1 MAPSFTSQTRRLVT
15 IGVALFAVAGAVY
28 GVLRLSFGPRPVYV
42 HVRWAESVDEPT
54 QRRLE
59 RQYGLDQPELREGR
73 TWGYALTDLSR
84 DNVRALVTDSAVDDT
99 HQIHRTAFRVGY
111 FAPRLPYP
119 TAHPWIPVGLEFLAA
134 VLVCSGM
141 AALGVAVLALMRPQA
156 VRGPILHVHNGL
168 LAPREETSRAAIA
181 LLAWIHARIPDG
193 TAEAAGLFRAVF
205 GIAVLI
211 FVLRRPVGDGWTT
224 GQVNVLSG
232 AHQLLVRLFSE
243 VPSIAGLIP
252 IWIAFWGSLFIVG
265 ALTRVAF
272 ALTTL
277 GVFAWAILYTTRITY
292 HTVCAL
298 LVALLC
304 LLWSRWGDAWSVD
317 AVWRRR
323 SAPRAAPKE
332 YGFTVW
338 MPSLVLGVVFAA
350 AAFAKLHESGIAWIL
365 NGTVKYHFLTDSR
378 QAMVDW
384 GVRLGQYHS
393 VAVLLSFGAIAIESL
408 VIVGVLSRRYR
419 YRLIAGAS
427 ALCLLAGFSLLQ
439 GLFWPAWWILLLS
452 FLPWH
457 LVAPDAGGPERT
469 EGPHIDLGPRRW
481 LHPPAVAI
489 VATFLALQ
497 FVVSLFKL
505 EVSPLISTYDMYST
519 TYGSTAEYEQK
530 AADQY
535 WLVATDDAMQLHQCR
550 IGRTEVDVIAAEA
563 ATTRG
568 GAVATEL
575 IRRCFD
581 PSVHVRT
588 IAVEGSRVR
597 VDWTE
602 WRSEQA
608 TRVRLTDTIS
618 VQP

>member
-1 MAPSFTSQTRRLVT
+1 MAPSFTRQTRRLFAV
-15 IGVALFAVAGAVY
+15 GVALCALAGTVY
-28 GVLRLSFGPRPVYV
+28 GVLRLTFGQRPVYV
-42 HVRWAESVDEPT
+42 HVRWAESVDEPA

-59 RQYGLDQPELREGR
+59 RQFGLEQPEIREGR
-73 TWGYALTDLSR
+73 TWGYALTNLSR
-84 DNVRALVTDSAVDDT
+84 DNVRALVTDNAVEDT

-119 TAHPWIPVGLEFLAA
+119 TAHPWMPVGLEFLAA

-141 AALGVAVLALMRPQA
+141 VAFGVAILAWIWPEA
-156 VRGPILHVHNGL
+156 VRGPILHVQNGF
-168 LAPREETSRAAIA
+168 LAPREGASRAATT
-181 LLAWIHARIPDG
+181 LLARIGPRIPDA

-205 GIAVLI
+205 GIAVLM

-224 GQVNVLSG
+224 EQVNVLSG
-232 AHQLLVRLFSE
+232 PHELLVRFFRD

-265 ALTRVAF
+265 AFTRVAF

-277 GVFAWAILYTTRITY
+277 GVFTWAILYTTRITY

-298 LVALLC
+298 LVTLLC
-304 LLWSRWGDAWSVD
+304 LLWSRWGDAWSLD
-317 AVWRRR
+317 AIWRRR
-323 SAPRAAPKE
+323 GAHRAAPKE

-350 AAFAKLHESGIAWIL
+350 AAFAKLRESGIAWIL

-378 QAMVDW
+378 QSMVDW

-393 VAVLLSFGAIAIESL
+393 IAVLLSFGAIAIESL
-408 VIVGVLSRRYR
+408 VIFGVLSRLYR

-457 LVAPDAGGPERT
+457 LRAPEAGGPERT
-469 EGPHIDLGPRRW
+469 EASHIDLGPRRL
-481 LHPPAVAI
+481 LHPPAVTI
-489 VATFLALQ
+489 VVVFLAVQL
-497 FVVSLFKL
+497 VVSLLKL

-519 TYGSTAEYEQK
+519 TYASTAEYEQK

-535 WLVATDDAMQLHQCR
+535 WLVATDDAMKLHQCR
-550 IGRTEVDVIAAEA
+550 IGRTDVDVIAAEA
-563 ATTRG
+563 ATRG

-581 PSVHVRT
+581 PSVHIRT

-602 WRSEQA
+602 WRSEQPA
-608 TRVRLTDTIS
+608 RVRLTDTIS

>member
-1 MAPSFTSQTRRLVT
+1 MARSLTHQTRRLVAVG
-15 IGVALFAVAGAVY
+15 IALFALAGAVY
-28 GVLRLSFGPRPVYV
+28 GVLRLTFGQRPVYV

-59 RQYGLDQPELREGR
+59 RQYGLVQPEVREGR
-73 TWGYALTDLSR
+73 TWGYALTNLSR
-84 DNVRALVTDSAVDDT
+84 DNIRALVTDRAVDDT

-119 TAHPWIPVGLEFLAA
+119 TAHRWIPEGLEFLAA
-134 VLVCSGM
+134 VLLCTGM
-141 AALGVAVLALMRPQA
+141 VAFGVAVLARTWPQA
-156 VRGPILHVHNGL
+156 VRGPILHIYNGL
-168 LAPREETSRAAIA
+168 LAPREEASRAAIA
-181 LLAWIHARIPDG
+181 LIAWIRTRIPEA

-205 GIAVLI
+205 GIAVLTV
-211 FVLRRPVGDGWTT
+211 VLRRPLGDGWTT
-224 GQVNVLSG
+224 EQMNVLS
-232 AHQLLVRLFSE
+232 APHELLVRLLRDA
-243 VPSIAGLIP
+243 PSIATLIP
-252 IWIAFWGSLFIVG
+252 IWIALWGSLFIVG
-265 ALTRVAF
+265 AFTRLAF

-298 LVALLC
+298 LVTLLC

-317 AVWRRR
+317 AIWRRR
-323 SAPRAAPKE
+323 GAHRAAPKE

-350 AAFAKLHESGIAWIL
+350 AAVAKLRESGIAWIL

-384 GVRLGQYHS
+384 GVQFGQYHS
-393 VAVLLSFGAIAIESL
+393 LAVLLSFGAIAIESL
-408 VIVGVLSRRYR
+408 VIFGVLSRLYR

-427 ALCLLAGFSLLQ
+427 ALGLLTGFSLLQ
-439 GLFWPAWWILLLS
+439 GLFWPGWWILLIS

-457 LVAPDAGGPERT
+457 LVAPDRDLAEGIER
-469 EGPHIDLGPRRW
+469 RRVDFGSTRL

-489 VATFLALQ
+489 VVVFLALQ
-497 FVVSLFKL
+497 LVVSLLKL
-505 EVSPLISTYDMYST
+505 EVSPLLSTYDMYST
-519 TYGSTAEYEQK
+519 TYASTAEYEQK

-535 WLVATDDAMQLHQCR
+535 WLVATDDAMKLHQCR
-550 IGRTEVDVIAAEA
+550 IGRTDVDVIAAEA
-563 ATTRG
+563 GTTHG

-581 PSVHVRT
+581 PAVRVRT

-602 WRSEQA
+602 WRSEQT

>member
-1 MAPSFTSQTRRLVT
+1 MRQTRRLVA
-15 IGVALFAVAGAVY
+15 IGIALFTLAGAVY
-28 GVLRLSFGPRPVYV
+28 GVLRLTFGPRPVYV
-42 HVRWAESVDEPT
+42 HVRWAESVDAPT

-59 RQYGLDQPELREGR
+59 RQYGLEQPELREGR
-73 TWGYALTDLSR
+73 TWGYALTNLSR

-111 FAPRLPYP
+111 FAPRLPYR
-119 TAHPWIPVGLEFLAA
+119 TAHPWIPVGLEFLAV

-141 AALGVAVLALMRPQA
+141 VALGLAFLTWIRPQA
-156 VRGPILHVHNGL
+156 VRGPVRHVYNAFL
-168 LAPREETSRAAIA
+168 DPREEASRAAIA
-181 LLAWIHARIPDG
+181 LLAWIRTRIPDA
-193 TAEAAGLFRAVF
+193 TAEAAGLFRVVF
-205 GIAVLI
+205 GIAVLML
-211 FVLRRPVGDGWTT
+211 VLRRPVRDGWATE
-224 GQVNVLSG
+224 QLNVLSG
-232 AHQLLVRLFSE
+232 PHELVLRLFRE
-243 VPSIAGLIP
+243 TPSIVGLIP

-265 ALTRVAF
+265 AFTRVAF

-277 GVFAWAILYTTRITY
+277 GVFGWATLYTTRTTY

-298 LVALLC
+298 LVTLLC

-323 SAPRAAPKE
+323 DTHRAAPKE

-350 AAFAKLHESGIAWIL
+350 AAFAKLRESGVAWIL
-365 NGTVKYHFLTDSR
+365 NGTVKYHFLTDSG

-384 GVRLGQYHS
+384 GIRLGQYHL

-408 VIVGVLSRRYR
+408 VIVGVLSRLYR
-419 YRLIAGAS
+419 YRLIAGVA

-457 LVAPDAGGPERT
+457 FVAPEAGGPQRT
-469 EGPHIDLGPRRW
+469 DGPRIDRGPTR
-481 LHPPAVAI
+481 LFQPPAVAI
-489 VATFLALQ
+489 VVALLAVQL
-497 FVVSLFKL
+497 FVSLLKL

-535 WLVATDDAMQLHQCR
+535 WLVATDDAMKSHQCR
-550 IGRTEVDVIAAEA
+550 IGRTDVDVIAAEA
-563 ATTRG
+563 ATTRSG
-568 GAVATEL
+568 VMATEL

-581 PSVHVRT
+581 PSVHIRT
-588 IAVEGSRVR
+588 IAVEGSRAR
-597 VDWTE
+597 VDWTK

>member
-1 MAPSFTSQTRRLVT
+1 MAPSFKRQTRRLVA
-15 IGVALFAVAGAVY
+15 IGIALLALAGTVY
-28 GVLRLSFGPRPVYV
+28 GVLRLTFGPRPVYV
-42 HVRWAESVDEPT
+42 HVRWAESVNEPT

-73 TWGYALTDLSR
+73 TWGYALTNLSR
-84 DNVRALVTDSAVDDT
+84 DNIRALVTDRAVDDT

-111 FAPRLPYP
+111 FAPRLPYS
-119 TAHPWIPVGLEFLAA
+119 TAHPSIPVALELLAA

-141 AALGVAVLALMRPQA
+141 VAFGVAVLAWLRPQA
-156 VRGPILHVHNGL
+156 VRGPILCVHNGF
-168 LAPREETSRAAIA
+168 LAPREEASRAATA
-181 LLAWIHARIPDG
+181 LLAWIRARIPDA

-205 GIAVLI
+205 GIAVLM

-224 GQVNVLSG
+224 EQMNVLSG
-232 AHQLLVRLFSE
+232 PHELLVRLFRE
-243 VPSIAGLIP
+243 VPSVAGLIP

-265 ALTRVAF
+265 AFTRVAF

-277 GVFAWAILYTTRITY
+277 GVFAWATLYTTRITY

-298 LVALLC
+298 LIALLC
-304 LLWSRWGDAWSVD
+304 LLGSRWGDAWSVD
-317 AVWRRR
+317 AIWRRR
-323 SAPRAAPKE
+323 DAHRAAPKE

-338 MPSLVLGVVFAA
+338 MPSLVLGVVLFA
-350 AAFAKLHESGIAWIL
+350 AAFAKLRESGIAWIL
-365 NGTVKYHFLTDSR
+365 NGTVKYHFLTDSG

-384 GVRLGQYHS
+384 GVRVGRYHS

-408 VIVGVLSRRYR
+408 VIFGVLSRLYR

-427 ALCLLAGFSLLQ
+427 ALCLLTGFALLQ

-457 LVAPDAGGPERT
+457 LVAADIGQERT
-469 EGPHIDLGPRRW
+469 DAPRIDLGPRRL
-481 LHPPAVAI
+481 LHPPAATIVVA
-489 VATFLALQ
+489 VLAVQL
-497 FVVSLFKL
+497 VVSLLKL

-519 TYGSTAEYEQK
+519 TYASTAEYEQK
-530 AADQY
+530 ATDQY
-535 WLVATDDAMQLHQCR
+535 WLVATDDAMKLHQCR
-550 IGRTEVDVIAAEA
+550 IGRGDVRVIAVE

-568 GAVATEL
+568 GAVAMEL

-597 VDWTE
+597 VDWAE
-602 WRSEQA
+602 WRSERP

>member
-1 MAPSFTSQTRRLVT
+1 MAPSFTLQTRRLVA
-15 IGVALFAVAGAVY
+15 IGIALFALAGTVY
-28 GVLRLSFGPRPVYV
+28 GVLRLTFGPRPVYV

-59 RQYGLDQPELREGR
+59 RQYGLEHPELREGR
-73 TWGYALTDLSR
+73 TWGYALTNLSR
-84 DNVRALVTDSAVDDT
+84 ENVRALVTDSAVDDT

-111 FAPRLPYP
+111 LAPRLPYP
-119 TAHPWIPVGLEFLAA
+119 TAHPWIPTSLEFLAA
-134 VLVCSGM
+134 VLVCSGVV
-141 AALGVAVLALMRPQA
+141 AFGVAVLAWIRPQA
-156 VRGPILHVHNGL
+156 VRGPILHVHNGF
-168 LAPREETSRAAIA
+168 LAPREEASRAAIA
-181 LLAWIHARIPDG
+181 LLAWIRTRIPDA
-193 TAEAAGLFRAVF
+193 TAEAAGLFRVVF
-205 GIAVLI
+205 GIAVLML
-211 FVLRRPVGDGWTT
+211 VLRRPVRDGWATE
-224 GQVNVLSG
+224 QLNVLSG
-232 AHQLLVRLFSE
+232 PHELLIRFFRE
-243 VPSIAGLIP
+243 VPSIAGVIP
-252 IWIAFWGSLFIVG
+252 IWMAFWGSLFIVG
-265 ALTRVAF
+265 AFTRVSF

-277 GVFAWAILYTTRITY
+277 GVFAWAVLYTTRTTY

-323 SAPRAAPKE
+323 GARRATPKE

-350 AAFAKLHESGIAWIL
+350 AAFAKLRESGIAWIL

-384 GVRLGQYHS
+384 GVQLGQYHW
-393 VAVLLSFGAIAIESL
+393 VAVLLSFGAIAIESF
-408 VIVGVLSRRYR
+408 VIVGVLSRLYR
-419 YRLIAGAS
+419 YRFIAGIS
-427 ALCLLAGFSLLQ
+427 ALSLLAGFSLLQ

-457 LVAPDAGGPERT
+457 LVARHAGGPERT
-469 EGPHIDLGPRRW
+469 EGPRIDLGPTR
-481 LHPPAVAI
+481 LLQPPAVAI
-489 VATFLALQ
+489 VVVFLAVQ
-497 FVVSLFKL
+497 IVVSLLKL

-535 WLVATDDAMQLHQCR
+535 WLVATDDAMKLHQCR
-550 IGRTEVDVIAAEA
+550 IGRADVDVIAAGA
-563 ATTRG
+563 ATTRDSG
-568 GAVATEL
+568 VATEL

-581 PSVHVRT
+581 PSIHIQT

-602 WRSEQA
+602 WRSEEP

>member
-1 MAPSFTSQTRRLVT
+1 MTRSFTRETRRLVA
-15 IGVALFAVAGAVY
+15 IGIAFFALAGTVY
-28 GVLRLSFGPRPVYV
+28 GVLRLTYGTRPVYV

-59 RQYGLDQPELREGR
+59 RLYRLDQPERREGR
-73 TWGYALTDLSR
+73 TWGYALNNLSR
-84 DNVRALVTDSAVDDT
+84 DNIRALVTDSAIEDT

-119 TAHPWIPVGLEFLAA
+119 TAHSWMPVGLEFLAA

-141 AALGVAVLALMRPQA
+141 VAFGVAVLASINPRA
-156 VRGPILHVHNGL
+156 VRGPILHVQNSF
-168 LAPREETSRAAIA
+168 LAPREAASHAATA
-181 LLAWIHARIPDG
+181 LLAWIRTRIPG
-193 TAEAAGLFRAVF
+193 ATAEAAGLFRAVF
-205 GIAVLI
+205 GIAVLT
-211 FVLRRPVGDGWTT
+211 FVLRRPVGDSWTT
-224 GQVNVLSG
+224 EQMNVLS
-232 AHQLLVRLFSE
+232 APHELLVRFFGE
-243 VPSIAGLIP
+243 VSSIAGLIP
-252 IWIAFWGSLFIVG
+252 FWIAFWGSLFIVG
-265 ALTRVAF
+265 AFTRVAF

-298 LVALLC
+298 LVTLLC
-304 LLWSRWGDAWSVD
+304 LLWSRWGDAWSID
-317 AVWRRR
+317 AAWRRR
-323 SAPRAAPKE
+323 AVHRAAPKE

-350 AAFAKLHESGIAWIL
+350 AAFAKLSESGIAWIL

-408 VIVGVLSRRYR
+408 VIFGVLSRLYR

-427 ALCLLAGFSLLQ
+427 ALCLLTGFSLLQ
-439 GLFWPAWWILLLS
+439 GLFWPAWWILLIS

-457 LVAPDAGGPERT
+457 LVASDAGQERT
-469 EGPHIDLGPRRW
+469 EDLRLDLGPRRL
-481 LHPPAVAI
+481 LHPPGVAI
-489 VATFLALQ
+489 VAVFLAAQL
-497 FVVSLFKL
+497 VVSLLKL

-519 TYGSTAEYEQK
+519 TYASTTEYEQK

-535 WLVATDDAMQLHQCR
+535 WLVATDDAMKLHQCR
-550 IGRTEVDVIAAEA
+550 IGRTDVDVIAAEA
-563 ATTRG
+563 ATRG

-581 PSVHVRT
+581 PSVRVRT

-597 VDWTE
+597 VDWTK
-602 WRSEQA
+602 WRSEQP

-618 VQP
+618 LQP